1 MKKIYTM
8 QRNNF
13 YLNKLFAVSP
23 TSLFSNARIFKA
35 VLFFAVLAV
44 FAACQDDSTTSD
56 DDDDDDSLPSVTFVL
71 SDTGQDVFYDADG
84 NEITAPSEGDD
95 YYGQDA
101 QYTGTASSFQD
112 NGDGTVTDL
121 NTGLMWQQTPD
132 YERYNYYDAFDYVES
147 LEVGGYSD
155 WRLPTIKELY
165 SLLYSNGELDASD
178 TENSQ
183 PYLYDEYFDFEY
195 DNQAYAGQYWS
206 STKYVKGGLQTDNIE
221 GAFGF
226 NFADGHIKSYETGL
240 YFDGSEGVEDPGC
253 FIRAVRGEEDVYGVN
268 DFVDNGD
275 STVTDQATG
284 LMWQQVDDGNTYDW
298 VEALAYASESELAGY
313 TDWRLPNTKELQ
325 SIVDYDKTSIPAID
339 ETYFTCT
346 DNDSWFWTSTTL
358 GDYKYAACYIAFGY
372 AYSRENSSATEY
384 YDWHGAG
391 AQRSDPKTGDPADYV
406 LESVNADDLIRIEN
420 YVRLV
425 RDAD

>member
-1 MKKIYTM
+1 MSRKVVFIAMY
-8 QRNNF
+8 
-13 YLNKLFAVSP
+13 YFALVFFGCKADDETTTVETTE
-23 TSLFSNARIFKA
+23 TSISF
-35 VLFFAVLAV
+35 
-44 FAACQDDSTTSD
+44 T
-56 DDDDDDSLPSVTFVL
+56 L

-84 NEITAPSEGDD
+84 NEITEPGESDD

-101 QYTGTASSFQD
+101 QFSGTASSFED

-132 YERYNYYDAFDYVES
+132 YERHNYYDAFDDVDE
-147 LEVGGYSD
+147 LEIGGYTD

-165 SLLYSNGELDASD
+165 SLLNSNGSLGTDAS
-178 TENSQ
+178 NSQ

-195 DNQAYAGQYWS
+195 DVMLYAGQYWS
-206 STKYVKGGLQTDNIE
+206 STKYVKGALQNNAIE

-240 YFDGSEGVEDPGC
+240 YFDGSSGVEDPGC
-253 FIRAVRGEEDVYGVN
+253 FIRAVRGTENVYGVN
-268 DFVDNGD
+268 DFVGNGD
-275 STVTDQATG
+275 GTVTDQATG

-298 VEALAYASESELAGY
+298 VEALAYATSSELAGY

-325 SIVDYDKTSIPAID
+325 SIVDYDKTTFPAID
-339 ETYFTCT
+339 KDYFSCT
-346 DNDSWFWTSTTL
+346 DDDSWFWTSTTQ
-358 GDYKYAACYIAFGY
+358 GDFPYTACYLAFGK
-372 AYSRENSSATEY
+372 AYSKDNSDATEY

-391 AQRSDPKTGDPADYV
+391 AQRSDPKAGDIDDY
-406 LESVNADDLIRIEN
+406 LMESANAVDSIRIEN

-425 RDAD
+425 RD

>member
-1 MKKIYTM
+1 MKGTKYTLRSK
-8 QRNNF
+8 QFESFLATLSGKNAII
-13 YLNKLFAVSP
+13 LNTL
-23 TSLFSNARIFKA
+23 
-35 VLFFAVLAV
+35 VLFLAISV
-44 FAACQDDSTTSD
+44 FTSCQKD
-56 DDDDDDSLPSVTFVL
+56 DDITEEEVEETEPAVTFIL
-71 SDTGQDVFYDADG
+71 TDTGQDVFYDADG
-84 NEITAPSEGDD
+84 NEISAPGEGDD

-101 QYTGTASSFQD
+101 QYSGTASSFED

-132 YERYNYYDAFDYVES
+132 FERHNYYDAFDYVES
-147 LEVGGYSD
+147 LEIGGYTD

-165 SLLYSNGELDASD
+165 SLLNSNGELDATNTSD
-178 TENSQ
+178 SQ

-195 DNQAYAGQYWS
+195 DENIPYAGQYWS

-240 YFDGSEGVEDPGC
+240 YFDGSSGVQDPGC
-253 FIRAVRGEEDVYGVN
+253 FVRAVRGEENVYGVN

-275 STVTDQATG
+275 GTVTDQATG
-284 LMWQQVDDGNTYDW
+284 LMWQQTDDGNTYDW
-298 VEALAYASESELAGY
+298 VEALALASESEVAGY

-325 SIVDYDKTSIPAID
+325 SIVDYEKTTFPAID
-339 ETYFTCT
+339 ETYFSCT
-346 DNDSWFWTSTTL
+346 DSDSWFWTSTTQ
-358 GDYKYAACYIAFGY
+358 GDFKYTACYIAFGK
-372 AYSRENSSATEY
+372 AYSRDNSSATEY

-391 AQRSDPKTGDPADYV
+391 AQRSDPKAGVVDDY
-406 LESVNADDLIRIEN
+406 LMESDNADDLLRIRN

-425 RDAD
+425 RN